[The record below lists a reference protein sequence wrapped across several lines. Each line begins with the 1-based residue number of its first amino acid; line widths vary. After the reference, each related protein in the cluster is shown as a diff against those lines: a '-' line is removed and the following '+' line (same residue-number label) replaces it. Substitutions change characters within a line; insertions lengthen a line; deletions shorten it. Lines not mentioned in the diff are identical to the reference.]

1 MLAFGHERA
10 QKKLRVRIVVE
21 LVLHSDSCL
30 DKDYL
35 QRGINQADEAM
46 LPLTRRVCM
55 YTILFAYIIDVTED
69 GVLKSFETETLGITG
84 SYMGIIEVFVMASV
98 LDARVNSVYP
108 KKGPN
113 AIRDDL
119 HRVVLPRVRKSYKE
133 VSFMWTST
141 RYNEMTN
148 DHVAPSHFGH

>member
-1 MLAFGHERA
+1 MHKRSSGC
-10 QKKLRVRIVVE
+10 E
-21 LVLHSDSCL
+21 LLWSELFLHSDSCL

-46 LPLTRRVCM
+46 MPLTRRVSM
-55 YTILFAYIIDVTED
+55 YTILFADISDVTEN

-84 SYMGIIEVFVMASV
+84 SYMGITEVFVMASV
-98 LDARVNSVYP
+98 LEARVNSVYP

-119 HRVVLPRVRKSYKE
+119 YRVVLPRVRRSYKE
-133 VSFMWTST
+133 VSFLWTST
-141 RYNEMTN
+141 RYDEMTN
-148 DHVAPSHFGH
+148 YHVAPSQFDH